1 MDVLLIINIVVSFSL
16 ILGGY
21 YMKYQAPKDKDMK
34 MGVLIGRARL
44 SPDIWKY
51 ANITCGKNW
60 LVTGFIYLVLGMP
73 VILLMYNF
81 KGENAAKVLTLAYLI
96 FLITNL
102 IISTNSLIKEMNEKF
117 DENGNPKE
125 QEK

>member
-81 KGENAAKVLTLAYLI
+81 KGENAANRNGGAASVQEAPTAEAIDVLGG
-96 FLITNL
+96 
-102 IISTNSLIKEMNEKF
+102 EE
-117 DENGNPKE
+117 
-125 QEK
+125 